1 MYAPKGRLL
10 LPLIGWPYAALVLV
24 ASGTAAGYG
33 WRRLNLPFQL
43 DYGEGAILWQVM
55 NLFDRHR
62 AYVAFGDGRE
72 VVWNY
77 PPVYL
82 AVVRL
87 FSPLSRNLLWAGRLV
102 SWMSALGIAALLC
115 GIIYISLPRRF
126 GYALRIAAAA
136 TGLLYLCADPVL
148 YWIPLMRVDVL
159 GLFLTYLGLFFFIS
173 SRAVNPWKV
182 YLAFFCFFWAVWT
195 KQNFLAAPF
204 VSLLMTF
211 ILAPRRA
218 LRLCAV
224 YGLAG
229 VLVFLL
235 AMRWTSG
242 GFALNLITYN
252 LHAFSLHR
260 AIAGLSENII
270 EVRLFLILCGALL
283 LAALLRIS
291 KALAK
296 VERAKWTARLRHSR
310 FFFFFAVLSLHF
322 AVAFVISFGYGKNGS
337 NVNYFLEWTAALVA
351 LSGLAVGLLFQ
362 EMQRAPR
369 LTPAILTAVI
379 FVFFVPF
386 QMLARTKKAMHP
398 LPQFEMEMD
407 QEREAYERMIPLI
420 KNTPGPVLSD
430 DMVLLVFAGKDLL
443 YEPATMLFLDQKGS
457 WSPSDFERRIES
469 HEFPF
474 IITTSTQ
481 FWAPGI
487 TDAINRTYMPD
498 LVIGKYQLYKPRQA
512 FGTPH

>member
-1 MYAPKGRLL
+1 VYARKGRAL
-10 LPLIGWPYAALVLV
+10 LPLIGWPYFALVLV
-24 ASGTAAGYG
+24 ASGTAAGYA

-43 DYGEGAILWQVM
+43 DYGEGTILWQVM
-55 NLFDRHR
+55 NLFDRRR
-62 AYVAFGDGRE
+62 AYGALGAGRE

-102 SWMSALGIAALLC
+102 SWIGALGIAALLC

-148 YWIPLMRVDVL
+148 YWVPLMRVDVL

-173 SRAVNPWKV
+173 SRALNPWKV
-182 YLAFFCFFWAVWT
+182 YLAFLCFFLAVWT

-204 VSLLMTF
+204 VCLLITF
-211 ILAPRRA
+211 FLAPRRA

-229 VLVFLL
+229 VLVFFLG
-235 AMRWTSG
+235 MRWTSG

-270 EVRLFLILCGALL
+270 EVRLFFILFGALL

-296 VERAKWTARLRHSR
+296 VERAKWAARLCHGR
-310 FFFFFAVLSLHF
+310 FFFFFVVLTLHF
-322 AVAFVISFGYGKNGS
+322 AAAFVISFGYGKNGS

-351 LSGLAVGLLFQ
+351 LSGLAVGLLFW

-369 LTPAILTAVI
+369 PTLAIMTAVI

-386 QMLARTKKAMHP
+386 QMLARTKEAMHP
-398 LPQFEMEMD
+398 LPQFEIEKD

-443 YEPATMLFLDQKGS
+443 YEPATMLYLEEKGR

-487 TDAINRTYMPD
+487 TDAINNTYVPG

-512 FGTPH
+512 SGAPH